1 MAEYKESSKI
11 KKNYNTSYEVVSYLI
26 LSFIWFFSYTIN
38 IMKFD
43 LLIFALILTGFIK
56 TMFLINKK
64 GSKDGKDKNEIINA
78 LEFWTDYHKK
88 GYSPYDKLPVEH
100 ILLILNKIRRGD
112 YN

>member
-43 LLIFALILTGFIK
+43 LLIFALILRRGIIIK
-56 TMFLINKK
+56 ENNYVDLNNEIN
-64 GSKDGKDKNEIINA
+64 KNEIINI
-78 LEFWTDYHKK
+78 K
-88 GYSPYDKLPVEH
+88 
-100 ILLILNKIRRGD
+100 NKRG
-112 YN
+112 